1 MGKGLICWAL
11 GAVLA
16 APAIAVAQNH
26 RVVRL
31 EDQRRPAQVTPRDA
45 AVFRAA
51 WGNGYAAGFINGMA
65 AQATAVQC
73 QPDTI
78 RVGYTGTDA
87 LGAQFQYDLSADL
100 AASGYFK
107 LAAAGTHACFNLG
120 LVTLRSVG
128 ASGDETA
135 MAAAY
140 SLDQDGELIGVHVLV
155 CPANAIGSMARSAA
169 SSIEQDVASLPSS
182 VKFPLSTEPAM
193 TQLPGIV
200 KSAAK
205 IASQ

>member
-1 MGKGLICWAL
+1 MRNRLMGWAL
-11 GAVLA
+11 AAALAVPAFA
-16 APAIAVAQNH
+16 AAQSH

-31 EDQRRPAQVTPRDA
+31 KAERQPSHVTPRDA

-51 WGNGYAAGFINGMA
+51 WRDGYAAGFINGMA
-65 AQATAVQC
+65 AQATAISC
-73 QPDTI
+73 QPETI
-78 RVGYTGTDA
+78 HVGYTGTDA

-100 AASGYFK
+100 AASGYFQ
-107 LAAAGTHACFNLG
+107 LVPAGAHACFNLG
-120 LVTLRSVG
+120 LVTIRSVG

-140 SLDQDGELIGVHVLV
+140 ALDQGGELIGVHVLA
-155 CPANAIGSMARSAA
+155 CPADAIGSMARAAA
-169 SSIEQDVASLPSS
+169 SSIEQDVASLPAN
-182 VKFPLSTEPAM
+182 VKFPLPGTPAM
-193 TQLPGIV
+193 TQLPEIV

>member
-1 MGKGLICWAL
+1 MKKGLLCWAL

-16 APAIAVAQNH
+16 APVVALAQNH

-31 EDQRRPAQVTPRDA
+31 KDQNQPARVTPRDA

-51 WGNGYAAGFINGMA
+51 WSDGYAAGFVNGMA
-65 AQATAVQC
+65 AQATAVPC

-78 RVGYTGTDA
+78 RVRFTGTDA

-107 LAAAGTHACFNLG
+107 LAPAGTHACFNLG
-120 LVTLRSVG
+120 LVTVRSVG
-128 ASGDETA
+128 APGEETA

-140 SLDQDGELIGVHVLV
+140 SLDQDGQLVGVHVLV
-155 CPANAIGSMARSAA
+155 CPKSAIGSMARSAA
-169 SSIEQDVASLPSS
+169 SSIEQDVASLPAG
-182 VKFPLSTEPAM
+182 VKFPLPSEPAM